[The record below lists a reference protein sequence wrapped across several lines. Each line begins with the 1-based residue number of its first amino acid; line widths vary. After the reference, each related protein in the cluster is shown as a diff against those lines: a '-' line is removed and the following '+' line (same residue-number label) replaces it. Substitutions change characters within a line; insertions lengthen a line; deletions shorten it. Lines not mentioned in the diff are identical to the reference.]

1 MPTATSVSSANFY
14 PGTCIQVK
22 RGSEIQF
29 LPASHVIKGDV
40 LLVVM
45 DGKYVPG
52 SVVIN
57 VKPDLSPITVRAIHI
72 TFGDPDSDFLFI
84 QKKGQVQYPTNP
96 QWLCDSELGKNKGAK
111 VKSKKTLL
119 ITVEKC
125 DSSTS
130 ALGCLDGNIHF
141 C

>member
-22 RGSEIQF
+22 RASEIQF

-40 LLVVM
+40 LLVVV

-57 VKPDLSPITVRAIHI
+57 VKPDKKPITVRAIRI
-72 TFGDPDSDFLFI
+72 VLNNPESDFIFI

-96 QWLCDSELGKNKGAK
+96 QWLRDDELKKNKGAK
-111 VKSKKTLL
+111 VKSKKTIL